1 MATRVSWEYPVT
13 FFSLEMLEVLM
24 WWDMLLYAKKFV
36 TGSREIEPDTG
47 QWEWCTGSMRMSY
60 LGPQLS
66 ITGWSWK
73 NVIKKWGW
81 LMLGPWCMGNGK

>member
-1 MATRVSWEYPVT
+1 MQR
-13 FFSLEMLEVLM
+13 SLSV
-24 WWDMLLYAKKFV
+24 
-36 TGSREIEPDTG
+36 GSREIERDTG
-47 QWEWCTGSMRMSY
+47 QWEWCTGIMRMSY

-81 LMLGPWCMGNGK
+81 PMLEPQCMGNGK